1 MTAYLQMG
9 HDTENLVGAKD
20 LEEFRGIVLSPV
32 NRGPNKLVN
41 YVGSFRGKGDFDI
54 VLDPQL
60 YFPGGR
66 RGKLPDQS
74 YYPDDLDT
82 ADFSSD
88 SWWNS
93 ILKPLASFAMVLGV
107 DAVASPVVHPK
118 TWNDDYFARCA
129 RTSSRLTQYLSGS
142 RIRVL
147 TTVMVDIEYVVD
159 MEALL
164 RMASILSGADT
175 SGYYLVIVTDLD
187 PRRELSDT
195 DELVGIMLLTRELE
209 NTGKPVLVSH
219 CSSDMILLKAAGASH
234 CASGKFFNL
243 RRYTKSRF
251 TEPISGGGQL
261 PYWFE
266 HSLLAFLRGPDVLRL
281 LDSGYDNL
289 VGTLHS
295 GNYWSSQILNI
306 FGAASPTSWVALG
319 WRQYLS
325 WFCKTEQTL
334 RAGNPRELVRDWL
347 RTAEDNWHNLDDDD
361 ILFDE
366 IRNDGT
372 WIRRWRQSLIRFT
385 RVR

>member
-9 HDTENLVGAKD
+9 HDTENLVGAED

-32 NRGPNKLVN
+32 NREPNALAR
-41 YVGSFRGKGDFDI
+41 YVESFREKGDFDI

-66 RGKLPDQS
+66 RGKLPDQP

-93 ILKPLASFAMVLGV
+93 IMTSLASFTTVLGV

-118 TWNDDYFARCA
+118 TWSDDYFARCA

-142 RIRVL
+142 GIRVL
-147 TTVMVDIEYVVD
+147 TTVMVNINYIVD

-164 RMASILSGADT
+164 RMASILSGADA

-187 PRRELSDT
+187 PRRELSDI

-209 NTGKPVLVSH
+209 YTGKPVLMSY

-251 TEPISGGGQL
+251 AEPISGGGQL

-266 HSLLAFLRGPDVLRL
+266 HSLLAFLRGADVLRL
-281 LDSGYDNL
+281 LDSGHDDL
-289 VGTLHS
+289 LGTLHS
-295 GNYWSSQILNI
+295 GNHWASQILNN
-306 FGAASPTSWVALG
+306 FRATSPASWVALG

-334 RAGNPRELVRDWL
+334 QAGNPRELVREWL
-347 RTAEDNWHNLDDDD
+347 RTAEDHWRNLDDND

-366 IRNDGT
+366 VRNDGT
-372 WIRRWRQSLIRFT
+372 WIRRWRQALIRFA
-385 RVR
+385 RS